1 MIRWKGIVYPIISGA
16 IALFLFKAVFFVG
29 YVPTAS
35 MEPAIKK
42 GSLLI
47 GTRLH
52 AEPAVGD
59 VVVFKWEGRLLVK
72 RVYAT
77 EGMVVEHRGVKI
89 RIPEE
94 CLYMV
99 GDNRECS
106 YDSRAWEAPFVHR
119 DRIRAKVFMTNTI
132 RLTDGVD

>member
-1 MIRWKGIVYPIISGA
+1 MRLKGIVYPIVSG
-16 IALFLFKAVFFVG
+16 IIVLFLFKAVFFVG

-35 MEPAIKK
+35 MEPAIKR

-47 GTRLH
+47 GTRLP
-52 AEPAVGD
+52 AEPEVGD
-59 VVVFKWEGRLLVK
+59 VVVFEWEGRLLVK

-77 EGMVVEHRGVKI
+77 EGMVVEHKGVKI
-89 RIPEE
+89 QIPEE
-94 CLYMV
+94 YLYMV

-106 YDSRAWEAPFVHR
+106 YDSRDWEEPFVQR
-119 DRIRAKVFMTNTI
+119 DWIRAKVFMTNTI